1 MPPPV
6 LVESFSTAVTN
17 FSFFSFF
24 LIFSLKEFSSV
35 FMEGGVPPPVLEE
48 VGGFF
53 FWDFRQGTTP
63 GRFWWK
69 EGFCFTFRSW
79 WWRRRPAIRKDSL
92 APPLS
97 AVSY

>member
-35 FMEGGVPPPVLEE
+35 FTEGGVPTPVWGE
-48 VGGFF
+48 VGGFYF
-53 FWDFRQGTTP
+53 FFGFPAGDYPRSVLV
-63 GRFWWK
+63 
-69 EGFCFTFRSW
+69 EGGILFH
-79 WWRRRPAIRKDSL
+79 
-92 APPLS
+92 
-97 AVSY
+97 V